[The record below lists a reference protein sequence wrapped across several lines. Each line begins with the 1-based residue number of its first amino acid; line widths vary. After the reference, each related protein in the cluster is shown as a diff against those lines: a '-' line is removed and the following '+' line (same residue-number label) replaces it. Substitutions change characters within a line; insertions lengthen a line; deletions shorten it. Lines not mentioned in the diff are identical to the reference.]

1 MQELNQKIAELEKEI
16 LALKKV
22 NSELE
27 SRILRLEQNSQNAES
42 KPSGHQPQIGVLN
55 CWEFKKCGR
64 EPGGKNISELG
75 ICPAAELKKY
85 DGTNRGKNSGRIC
98 WALVGTLCGGRVQGI
113 YAQKIAN
120 CLNCELYQ
128 HVCLQEGKEMQYA
141 LLSRQ

>member
-1 MQELNQKIAELEKEI
+1 MHELNQKIAELEKEI
-16 LALKKV
+16 VALKKV

-42 KPSGHQPQIGVLN
+42 KSSGLQTQIGILN

-75 ICPAAELKKY
+75 ICTAAESRKY
-85 DGTNRGKNSGRIC
+85 DGINRGKNSGRIC
-98 WALVGTLCGGRVQGI
+98 WALVGTLCGGKVQGV
-113 YAQKIAN
+113 YAQKIAT
-120 CLNCELYQ
+120 CLNCEFYQ
-128 HVCLQEGKEMQYA
+128 YVCLQEGKEMRYA